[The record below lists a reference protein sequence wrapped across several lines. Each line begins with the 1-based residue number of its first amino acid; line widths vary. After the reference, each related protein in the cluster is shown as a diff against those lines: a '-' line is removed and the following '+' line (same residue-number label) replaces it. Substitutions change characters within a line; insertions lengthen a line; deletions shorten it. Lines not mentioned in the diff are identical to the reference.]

1 MTRSSVFFYSKTG
14 DSSISKAVHNALA
27 PTGIAVQNID
37 SFGEMVF
44 SSKLS
49 SCYILID
56 ATDDFGDVPK
66 LMLSKLFRAGMVEK
80 ILYIVNPNSKLN
92 IRSKIIYDNQFE
104 KNLENTFT
112 EIEEQRLLN
121 QSVISHSWKKII
133 GKRLCSWGLSYRHRG
148 FSFIMEA
155 LLFYLMHRGF
165 QVNLRKDIYP
175 YIERVYGLSESAI
188 ELAIRKSILYASKT
202 QDFPFDY
209 VPSNKEFLRFAYN
222 EFFETLHLSNNIKIS
237 NG

>member
-1 MTRSSVFFYSKTG
+1 MASSSVFFYSKTG
-14 DSSISKAVHNALA
+14 DSSISKAVHDALA

-44 SSKLS
+44 SSNLV
-49 SCYILID
+49 SCYVLID
-56 ATDDFGDVPK
+56 VTDDFGDVPK
-66 LMLSKLFRAGMVEK
+66 LMLNKLFRAGMIER
-80 ILYIVNPNSKLN
+80 IIYIVKPNSRLN
-92 IRSKIIYDNQFE
+92 SYYKIVYDSQFAQ
-104 KNLENTFT
+104 NLENFFT
-112 EIEEQRLLN
+112 KIEEERLLRH
-121 QSVISHSWKKII
+121 SVLSHSWKKII
-133 GKRLCSWGLSYRHRG
+133 GKKLCSWGLSYRHRG

-155 LLFYLMHRGF
+155 LIYYLMHRGF

-175 YIERVYGLSESAI
+175 YIEKIYGLSASAI

-222 EFFETLHLSNNIKIS
+222 EFFETLHLTNNVKVS